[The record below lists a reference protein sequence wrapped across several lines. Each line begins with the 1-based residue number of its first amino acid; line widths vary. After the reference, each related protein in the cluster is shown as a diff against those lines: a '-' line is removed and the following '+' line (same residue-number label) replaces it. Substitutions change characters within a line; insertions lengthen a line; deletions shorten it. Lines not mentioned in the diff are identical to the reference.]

1 MISIKD
7 NIQITVSELSEE
19 EFKGWLSNVIN
30 TITKPISI
38 GGQSIGISP
47 LDIATFGLGKRS
59 GNYD

>member
-1 MISIKD
+1 MNLKIEM
-7 NIQITVSELSEE
+7 TEE

-47 LDIATFGLGKRS
+47 LGIASITLGK
-59 GNYD
+59 